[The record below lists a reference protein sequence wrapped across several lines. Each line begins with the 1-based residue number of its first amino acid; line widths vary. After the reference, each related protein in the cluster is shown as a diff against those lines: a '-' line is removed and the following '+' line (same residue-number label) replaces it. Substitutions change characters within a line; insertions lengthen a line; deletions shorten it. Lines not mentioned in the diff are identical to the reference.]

1 METLSNLKSIINES
15 FTQYAGAVLQ
25 SRALVDVRDCLKP
38 SARQIFYCMDK
49 YKYTSDKP
57 YSASTAPVAEAMKHF
72 YIHGDSSC
80 LGIIMRAAQ
89 PFAMRYPLVDVHGNV
104 GNLMSSGNWAAPR
117 YTKSRLSKMSKSLF
131 ADIDKDT
138 ISEWRDN
145 FAEDEQYPAVLP
157 SKGFY
162 NIVNGTSGIG
172 IGMASSIPQFNIK
185 DVNEALIKLLW
196 DPTTPFEDIYCAP
209 DFATGAILL
218 NEEQVKES
226 LKNGTGFACKLRAV
240 IEYDTKERCL
250 VATEIPYGVYTNT
263 ICGEL
268 EAILNDEDNP
278 GIDRFNDL
286 TGKTPLIKIYLT
298 KNANVDRVIKYL
310 YKNTSLQSHY
320 GINMTMLEDG
330 RYPRVFGWKETLLQ
344 HLKHEELVYRRGF
357 EFDLA
362 KINKRIHILDGLL
375 IALANIEEVVAIIK
389 GSTSTAAAREKLQEK
404 FLLSDAQAKAILEMK
419 LSRLA
424 SLEVKKLENE
434 RADLLLEKEKIEA
447 ILNNK
452 ELLYKEIETGLRA
465 IATKYGDARRT
476 KVMNIEGEE
485 DEPVEVKSLQ
495 LSLTNKNN
503 IFVTESSSLY
513 TQRRGGVGTKM
524 KLGNGEFVLS
534 SINIENVDT
543 VMFFT
548 NTGNLYNCSATA
560 LMLNTLVA
568 IESVCSLKNNEKVVA
583 ISSVNKK
590 SNKPHILFFTENG
603 MVKKSLMS
611 DYNTK
616 RSTGIKALTL
626 DEGDCIKSI
635 IFTDSDKVGILTEL
649 GNFVIIE
656 TKDIR
661 AIGRTAKGVKAI
673 KLNDGDCVVSAKI
686 IPSDTKE
693 IVSVNNN
700 GLIKKT
706 PIGDFGVQGRGTKGS
721 KIQKIDTDEYIAD
734 FYPLTNESEILVAS
748 NNSCIKI
755 AVSEIPTL
763 SKGAAGS
770 RSIKLSPNSHI
781 VGISKS

>member
-1 METLSNLKSIINES
+1 MSNLGRVVNDS

-25 SRALVDVRDCLKP
+25 SRALVDVRDCFKP
-38 SARQIFYCMDK
+38 SARQIFYCMQTDK
-49 YKYTSDKP
+49 FTNDKP
-57 YSASTAPVAEAMKHF
+57 FKKTLKAIGSAMRM

-80 LGIIMRAAQ
+80 EGVIMRAGQ
-89 PFAMRYPLVDVHGNV
+89 PFAMRYPIIEVEGSY
-104 GNLMSSGNWAAPR
+104 GNLMESGNWAAPR
-117 YTKSRLSKMSKSLF
+117 YTSSKLSKVATYLF
-131 ADIDKDT
+131 EDIDKNVID
-138 ISEWRDN
+138 EWRDN
-145 FAEDEQYPAVLP
+145 YDDTEQYPTVLP

-162 NIVNGTSGIG
+162 NIVNGTLGIG
-172 IGMASSIPQFNIK
+172 IGAASSVPQFNIK

-196 DPTTPFEDIYCAP
+196 NPSIDFNEIYCAP

-218 NEEQVKES
+218 NEEQVKDS

-268 EAILNDEDNP
+268 EAILNSEDNP

-286 TGKTPLIKIYLT
+286 TGSTPLIKIYLG
-298 KNANVDRVIKYL
+298 KSANVDRVIKYL

-320 GINMTMLEDG
+320 GINMTMLENG
-330 RYPRVFGWKETLLQ
+330 RYPRVFGWKDALLS
-344 HLKHEELVYRRGF
+344 HIRHEEVVYRRGF
-357 EFDLA
+357 EFDLG
-362 KINKRIHILDGLL
+362 KINNRLHILEGLL
-375 IALANIEEVVAIIK
+375 IALANIEEVVQIIK

-404 FLLSDAQAKAILEMK
+404 FLLSDAQAKAILDMK

-434 RADLLLEKEKIEA
+434 KAELLKEKERIEA
-447 ILNNK
+447 ILNNT
-452 ELLYKEIETGLRA
+452 ELLYKEIEAGFRA
-465 IATKYGDARRT
+465 VATKFGDARRT
-476 KVMNIEGEE
+476 KIMNIEGEE

-513 TQRRGGVGTKM
+513 TQKRGGVGTKL
-524 KLGNGEFVLS
+524 KLGNGEYVMS

-548 NTGNLYNCSATA
+548 NTGNLYNCSATS

-568 IESVCSLKNNEKVVA
+568 IESVCSVKGKEKVVA
-583 ISSVNKK
+583 ISSMNKK
-590 SNKPHILFFTENG
+590 SQKPHILFFTEKG
-603 MVKKSLMS
+603 MVKKSLVS

-616 RSTGIKALTL
+616 RTTGVKALTL
-626 DEGDCIKSI
+626 DDGDCIKSI
-635 IFTDSDKVGILTEL
+635 LFTDSEKVGILTEL

-661 AIGRTAKGVKAI
+661 AIGRTAKGVKAV
-673 KLNDGDCVVSAKI
+673 KLNDGDCLVSAKI
-686 IPSDTKE
+686 IPDTTTD
-693 IVSVNNN
+693 IASVTNT

-706 PIGDFGVQGRGTKGS
+706 PISDFGVQGRGTKGS
-721 KIQKIDTDEYIAD
+721 KIQKIVDDEWIAD
-734 FYPLTNESEILVAS
+734 FYPLTNETEILVAS
-748 NNSCIKI
+748 NNSCIKF

-770 RSIKLSPNSHI
+770 RSIKLSPNSYI

>member
-1 METLSNLKSIINES
+1 M
-15 FTQYAGAVLQ
+15 
-25 SRALVDVRDCLKP
+25 
-38 SARQIFYCMDK
+38 
-49 YKYTSDKP
+49 
-57 YSASTAPVAEAMKHF
+57 
-72 YIHGDSSC
+72 
-80 LGIIMRAAQ
+80 
-89 PFAMRYPLVDVHGNV
+89 
-104 GNLMSSGNWAAPR
+104 
-117 YTKSRLSKMSKSLF
+117 
-131 ADIDKDT
+131 
-138 ISEWRDN
+138 
-145 FAEDEQYPAVLP
+145 
-157 SKGFY
+157 
-162 NIVNGTSGIG
+162 
-172 IGMASSIPQFNIK
+172 
-185 DVNEALIKLLW
+185 
-196 DPTTPFEDIYCAP
+196 
-209 DFATGAILL
+209 
-218 NEEQVKES
+218 
-226 LKNGTGFACKLRAV
+226 RAV

-344 HLKHEELVYRRGF
+344 HLKHEEIVYRRGF

-389 GSTSTAAAREKLQEK
+389 SSTSTAAAREKLQEK
-404 FLLSDAQAKAILEMK
+404 FLLSDEQAKAILDMK

-434 RADLLLEKEKIEA
+434 RKNLIEEKEKIEA

-452 ELLYKEIETGLRA
+452 ELLYKEIETGLRT

-476 KVMNIEGEE
+476 KIMNIEGEE

-513 TQRRGGVGTKM
+513 TQKRGGVGTKL
-524 KLGNGEFVLS
+524 KLGNGEYVMS

-548 NTGNLYNCSATA
+548 NIGNLYNCSATS

-568 IESVCSLKNNEKVVA
+568 IESICSIKNNEKVVA
-583 ISSVNKK
+583 ISSMNKK
-590 SNKPHILFFTENG
+590 TLKPHILFFTEKG
-603 MVKKSLMS
+603 MVKKSLVS

-616 RSTGIKALTL
+616 RTTGVKALTL
-626 DEGDCIKSI
+626 EDGDCIKSI
-635 IFTDSDKVGILTEL
+635 LFTDSEKVGILTEL

-661 AIGRTAKGVKAI
+661 AIGRTAKGVKAV
-673 KLNDGDCVVSAKI
+673 KLNSGDCLVSAKI
-686 IPSDTKE
+686 IPETTTDIAS
-693 IVSVNNN
+693 VSNI

-706 PIGDFGVQGRGTKGS
+706 PISDFSTQGRGTKGS
-721 KIQKIDTDEYIAD
+721 KIQKIDEDEWIAD
-734 FYPLTNESEILVAS
+734 FYPLTTETEILVAS
-748 NNSCIKI
+748 NNSCIKFS
-755 AVSEIPTL
+755 VSEIPTL

>member
-1 METLSNLKSIINES
+1 
-15 FTQYAGAVLQ
+15 
-25 SRALVDVRDCLKP
+25 
-38 SARQIFYCMDK
+38 
-49 YKYTSDKP
+49 
-57 YSASTAPVAEAMKHF
+57 
-72 YIHGDSSC
+72 
-80 LGIIMRAAQ
+80 
-89 PFAMRYPLVDVHGNV
+89 
-104 GNLMSSGNWAAPR
+104 
-117 YTKSRLSKMSKSLF
+117 
-131 ADIDKDT
+131 
-138 ISEWRDN
+138 
-145 FAEDEQYPAVLP
+145 
-157 SKGFY
+157 
-162 NIVNGTSGIG
+162 
-172 IGMASSIPQFNIK
+172 
-185 DVNEALIKLLW
+185 
-196 DPTTPFEDIYCAP
+196 
-209 DFATGAILL
+209 
-218 NEEQVKES
+218 
-226 LKNGTGFACKLRAV
+226 
-240 IEYDTKERCL
+240 L

-263 ICGEL
+263 ICSEL
-268 EAILNDEDNP
+268 EGILEAEDNP

-286 TGKTPLIKIYLT
+286 TGSTPLIKIYLS

-330 RYPRVFGWKETLLQ
+330 RYPRVFGWKDALLN
-344 HLKHEELVYRRGF
+344 HISHEEKVYRRGF
-357 EFDLA
+357 EFDLG
-362 KINKRIHILDGLL
+362 KIKSRIHIIEGLL
-375 IALANIEEVVAIIK
+375 IALANIEEVVQIIK
-389 GSTSTAAAREKLQEK
+389 GSVSPAVAREKLQEV
-404 FLLSDAQAKAILEMK
+404 FLLSDAQAKAILDMK

-424 SLEVKKLENE
+424 NLEVKKLENE
-434 RADLLLEKEKIEA
+434 RAELEKEKERIEA

-452 ELLYKEIETGLRA
+452 DLLYKEIEEGFRTV
-465 IATKYGDARRT
+465 ATKFGDGRRT
-476 KVMNIEGEE
+476 KVLNIEGEE

-548 NTGNLYNCSATA
+548 NTGNLYNCSATS
-560 LMLNTLVA
+560 LLINTLVA
-568 IESVCSLKNNEKVVA
+568 IETVCSLKNNEKVVA
-583 ISSVNKK
+583 IASLNKK

-673 KLNDGDCVVSAKI
+673 KLNEGDCVVSAKI
-686 IPSDTKE
+686 IPTTTTDIAS
-693 IVSVNNN
+693 VSNI

-706 PIGDFGVQGRGTKGS
+706 PIADFGVQGRGTKGS
-721 KIQKIDTDEYIAD
+721 KIQKIGEDEWIAD
-734 FYPLTNESEILVAS
+734 FYPLTTETEILVAS
-748 NNSCIKI
+748 NNSCIKFS
-755 AVSEIPTL
+755 VSEIPTL

>member
-1 METLSNLKSIINES
+1 MSNLKSIINES

-72 YIHGDSSC
+72 YIHGDISC

-104 GNLMSSGNWAAPR
+104 GNLMSSGNWAAAR
-117 YTKSRLSKMSKSLF
+117 YTKSRLSKLSKSLF
-131 ADIDKDT
+131 SDIGKDT

-196 DPTTPFEDIYCAP
+196 DPTVPFEDIYCAP

-240 IEYDTKERCL
+240 IEYDAKERCL
-250 VATEIPYGVYTNT
+250 IATEIPYGVYTNT

-320 GINMTMLEDG
+320 AINMTMLEDG
-330 RYPRVFGWKETLLQ
+330 RYPRVFGWKEALLQ
-344 HLKHEELVYRRGF
+344 HLKHEEVVYRRGF

-389 GSTSTAAAREKLQEK
+389 GSTSTATAREKLQEK

-434 RADLLLEKEKIEA
+434 RTDLLLEKEKIEA

-485 DEPVEVKSLQ
+485 DEPVEVKSLI
-495 LSLTNKNN
+495 LNLTNKNN
-503 IFVTESSSLY
+503 IVISEASSLY
-513 TQRRGGVGTKM
+513 VSKKGAAGTKM
-524 KLGNGEFVLS
+524 KLDKDEYIVATTNGKT
-534 SINIENVDT
+534 NDT
-543 VMFFT
+543 LLLFT
-548 NTGNLYNCSATA
+548 NRGNYYSYDIKYLESNSKI
-560 LMLNTLVA
+560 A
-568 IESVCSLKNNEKVVA
+568 IEQLIPIQNQEKVCN
-583 ISSVNKK
+583 ITNQSSDNKEYV
-590 SNKPHILFFTENG
+590 ILVTKEG
-603 MVKKSLMS
+603 YVKKSLIS
-611 DYNTK
+611 DLNSK
-616 RSTGIKALTL
+616 RRQGIKVISLGDK
-626 DEGDCIKSI
+626 DEI
-635 IFTDSDKVGILTEL
+635 ISVLFSNDDNFGILTL
-649 GNFVIIE
+649 KGQFLIS
-656 TKDIR
+656 TSKDINPV
-661 AIGRTAKGVKAI
+661 GRVAKGIRGIKLDNDIVISARLVPKDVEDYVFITSNGVIKRVKSTEFTTGSHNTKGSRLLKIGEKDTLKDFLPITNEKNIIIQAEKSQVKIGINTITRVSKKATGSSAI
-673 KLNDGDCVVSAKI
+673 KLNNDNKVI
-686 IPSDTKE
+686 
-693 IVSVNNN
+693 
-700 GLIKKT
+700 GLIT
-706 PIGDFGVQGRGTKGS
+706 I
-721 KIQKIDTDEYIAD
+721 
-734 FYPLTNESEILVAS
+734 
-748 NNSCIKI
+748 
-755 AVSEIPTL
+755 
-763 SKGAAGS
+763 
-770 RSIKLSPNSHI
+770 
-781 VGISKS
+781 

>member
-1 METLSNLKSIINES
+1 MSNLKSIINES

-72 YIHGDSSC
+72 YIHGDISC

-104 GNLMSSGNWAAPR
+104 GNLMSSGNWAAAR
-117 YTKSRLSKMSKSLF
+117 YTKSRLSKLSKSLF
-131 ADIDKDT
+131 SDIGKDT

-196 DPTTPFEDIYCAP
+196 DPTVPFEDIYCAP

-240 IEYDTKERCL
+240 IEYDAKERCL
-250 VATEIPYGVYTNT
+250 IATEIPYGVYTNT

-320 GINMTMLEDG
+320 AINMTMLEDG
-330 RYPRVFGWKETLLQ
+330 RYPRVFGWKEALLQ
-344 HLKHEELVYRRGF
+344 HLKHEEVVYRRGF

-389 GSTSTAAAREKLQEK
+389 GSTSTATAREKLQEK

-434 RADLLLEKEKIEA
+434 RTDLLLEKEKIEA

-485 DEPVEVKSLQ
+485 DEPVEVKSLI
-495 LSLTNKNN
+495 LNLTNKNN
-503 IFVTESSSLY
+503 IVISEASSLY
-513 TQRRGGVGTKM
+513 VSKKGAAGTKM
-524 KLGNGEFVLS
+524 KLDKDEYIVATTNGKT
-534 SINIENVDT
+534 NDT
-543 VMFFT
+543 LLLFT
-548 NTGNLYNCSATA
+548 NRGNYYSYDIKYLESNSKI
-560 LMLNTLVA
+560 A
-568 IESVCSLKNNEKVVA
+568 IEQLIPIQNQEKVCN
-583 ISSVNKK
+583 ITNQSSDNKEYV
-590 SNKPHILFFTENG
+590 ILVTKEG
-603 MVKKSLMS
+603 YVKKSLIS
-611 DYNTK
+611 DLNSK
-616 RSTGIKALTL
+616 RRQGIKVISLGDK
-626 DEGDCIKSI
+626 DEI
-635 IFTDSDKVGILTEL
+635 ISVLFSNDDNFGILTL
-649 GNFVIIE
+649 KGQFLIS
-656 TKDIR
+656 TSKDINPV
-661 AIGRTAKGVKAI
+661 GRVAKGIRGIKLDNDIVISARLVPKDVEDYVFITSNGVIKRVKSTEFTTGSHNTKGSRLLKIGEKDTLKDFLPITNEKNIIIQAEKSQVKIGINTITRVSKKATGSSAI
-673 KLNDGDCVVSAKI
+673 KLNNDNKVI
-686 IPSDTKE
+686 
-693 IVSVNNN
+693 
-700 GLIKKT
+700 GLVTI
-706 PIGDFGVQGRGTKGS
+706 
-721 KIQKIDTDEYIAD
+721 
-734 FYPLTNESEILVAS
+734 
-748 NNSCIKI
+748 
-755 AVSEIPTL
+755 
-763 SKGAAGS
+763 
-770 RSIKLSPNSHI
+770 
-781 VGISKS
+781 

>member
-1 METLSNLKSIINES
+1 MSNLGRVVNDS

-25 SRALVDVRDCLKP
+25 SRALVDVRDCFKP
-38 SARQIFYCMDK
+38 SARQIFYCMQTDK
-49 YKYTSDKP
+49 FTNDKP
-57 YSASTAPVAEAMKHF
+57 FKKTLKAIGSAMRM

-80 LGIIMRAAQ
+80 EGVIMRAGQ
-89 PFAMRYPLVDVHGNV
+89 PFAMRYPIIEVEGSY
-104 GNLMSSGNWAAPR
+104 GNLMESGNWAAPR
-117 YTKSRLSKMSKSLF
+117 YTSSKLSKVATYLF
-131 ADIDKDT
+131 EDIDKNVID
-138 ISEWRDN
+138 EWRDN
-145 FAEDEQYPAVLP
+145 YDDTEQYPTVLP

-162 NIVNGTSGIG
+162 NIVNGTLGIG
-172 IGMASSIPQFNIK
+172 IGAASSVPQFNIK

-196 DPTTPFEDIYCAP
+196 NPSIDFNEIYCAP

-218 NEEQVKES
+218 NEEQVKDS

-268 EAILNDEDNP
+268 EAILNSEDNP

-286 TGKTPLIKIYLT
+286 TGSTPLIKIYLG
-298 KNANVDRVIKYL
+298 KSANVDRVIKYL

-320 GINMTMLEDG
+320 GINMTMLENG
-330 RYPRVFGWKETLLQ
+330 RYPRVFGWKDALLS
-344 HLKHEELVYRRGF
+344 HIRHEEVVYRRGF
-357 EFDLA
+357 EFDLG
-362 KINKRIHILDGLL
+362 KINNRLHILEGLL
-375 IALANIEEVVAIIK
+375 IALANIEEVVQIIK

-404 FLLSDAQAKAILEMK
+404 FLLSDAQAKAILDMK

-434 RADLLLEKEKIEA
+434 KAELLKEKERIEA
-447 ILNNK
+447 ILNNT
-452 ELLYKEIETGLRA
+452 ELLYKEIEAGFRA
-465 IATKYGDARRT
+465 VATKFGDARRT
-476 KVMNIEGEE
+476 KIMNIEGEE

-513 TQRRGGVGTKM
+513 TQKRGGVGTKL
-524 KLGNGEFVLS
+524 KLGNGEYVMS

-548 NTGNLYNCSATA
+548 NTGNLYNCSATS

-568 IESVCSLKNNEKVVA
+568 IESVCSVKGKEKVVA
-583 ISSVNKK
+583 ISSMNKK
-590 SNKPHILFFTENG
+590 SQKPHILFFTEKG
-603 MVKKSLMS
+603 MVKKSLVS

-616 RSTGIKALTL
+616 RTTGVKALTL
-626 DEGDCIKSI
+626 DDGDCIKSI
-635 IFTDSDKVGILTEL
+635 LFTDSEKVGILTEL

-673 KLNDGDCVVSAKI
+673 KLNDGDCLVSAKI
-686 IPSDTKE
+686 IPEATTD
-693 IVSVNNN
+693 IASVTNT

-706 PIGDFGVQGRGTKGS
+706 PISDFGVQGRGTKGS
-721 KIQKIDTDEYIAD
+721 KIQKIVDDEWIAD
-734 FYPLTNESEILVAS
+734 FYPLTNETEILVAS
-748 NNSCIKI
+748 NNSCIKF

-770 RSIKLSPNSHI
+770 RSIKLSPNSYI